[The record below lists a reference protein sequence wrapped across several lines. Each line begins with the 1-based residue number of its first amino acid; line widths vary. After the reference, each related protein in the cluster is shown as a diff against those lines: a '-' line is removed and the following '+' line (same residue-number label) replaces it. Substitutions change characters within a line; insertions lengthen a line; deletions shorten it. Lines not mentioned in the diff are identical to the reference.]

1 MKRGWFGP
9 RRIGWG
15 AAPTSWEGWLAT
27 GVMVLALIGV
37 SVGFGDRS
45 NDWIGQMAVLAIY
58 SVVVLLTYRRDAR
71 TPF

>member
-15 AAPTSWEGWLAT
+15 ASPTSWEGWLAT
-27 GVMVLALIGV
+27 GAMVLTLIGV
-37 SVGFGDRS
+37 SIGFGDRP
-45 NDWIGQMAVLAIY
+45 NGWIAQMAVIAAFSI
-58 SVVVLLTYRRDAR
+58 VVLLTYRHDAR